1 MFGLAKNGKN
11 GFQSYFAGL
20 RLFPNSVNAV
30 KFQSLSLLRFNFLR
44 RIFLKGSNFK
54 IDDLIYFHFKKA
66 DITNLYRNTLAKHSV
81 DYTGKSLKGVNKL
94 LISNKTARDKK
105 LKEDLDKEKVDKE
118 SWKKTFVPV
127 YFQSEWGKNF
137 LEGIPNKESNFLQ
150 TSENLFMHNT
160 TDDNSL
166 INLKKQAQVK
176 LKMDE
181 PPNVDRQEKKQK
193 KDIKFKDNQQEN
205 KGLLHF

>member
-1 MFGLAKNGKN
+1 M
-11 GFQSYFAGL
+11 
-20 RLFPNSVNAV
+20 
-30 KFQSLSLLRFNFLR
+30 
-44 RIFLKGSNFK
+44 
-54 IDDLIYFHFKKA
+54 
-66 DITNLYRNTLAKHSV
+66 YRNALTKHTV
-81 DYTGKSLKGVNKL
+81 DYTNKSLRGVNRL
-94 LISNKTARDKK
+94 LISNRTARDKR
-105 LKEDLDKEKVDKE
+105 LKEELDKEKIDKE

-150 TSENLFMHNT
+150 TSENLFMQNT

-181 PPNVDRQEKKQK
+181 PPKVDTNETKSKRDTKL
-193 KDIKFKDNQQEN
+193 KDNQEN
-205 KGLLHF
+205 KGYSLFKFNLYRERSYLEESFRNERITVLD